1 MNAPAS
7 SALRQPLVW
16 LVIALPLLSV
26 VAGVS
31 LLFVASDPLDAVGD
45 SVKRTA
51 QVQET
56 DLSRDFET
64 QRLGLKAQARRTG
77 DTIEVAPLGAGFAR
91 AVPLELILRHPL
103 RASEDRV
110 ATLAPTR
117 AGWTARV
124 EGLDAGHDW
133 ILELAPTDRRWRL
146 VGRWQAG
153 APNAALQPALGPAQ

>member
-1 MNAPAS
+1 MNAPAP

-16 LVIALPLLSV
+16 LVIALPLMSV

-31 LLFVASDPLDAVGD
+31 LLFLSSDPLDAVGD

-64 QRLGLKAQARRTG
+64 RRLGLAAQARRAG
-77 DTIEVAPLGAGFAR
+77 DTIEVAPIGAGFERKAS
-91 AVPLELILRHPL
+91 LDLILRHPL

-110 ATLAPTR
+110 ATLAPTSD
-117 AGWTARV
+117 GWSARV
-124 EGLDAGHDW
+124 EGLDATHDW
-133 ILELAPTDRRWRL
+133 LLELAPADRRWRL
-146 VGRWQAG
+146 VGRWKTG
-153 APNAALQPALGPAQ
+153 APDVALQPALGPAQ

>member
-1 MNAPAS
+1 MNAP
-7 SALRQPLVW
+7 ALRQPLVW

-31 LLFVASDPLDAVGD
+31 LLFLSADPLDAVGD
-45 SVKRTA
+45 PVKRTA

-64 QRLGLKAQARRTG
+64 QRLGLQAQAHRSG
-77 DTIEVAPLGAGFAR
+77 DTIRISPVGSGFERAAPLDL
-91 AVPLELILRHPL
+91 VLRHPL

-117 AGWTARV
+117 DGWSARI
-124 EGLDAGHDW
+124 EGLDATHDW
-133 ILELAPTDRRWRL
+133 LLELAPADRRWRL
-146 VGRWQAG
+146 VGRWKTG
-153 APNAALQPALGPAQ
+153 APDVALQPALGPAQ

>member
-31 LLFVASDPLDAVGD
+31 LLFLSSDPLDAVGD

-64 QRLGLKAQARRTG
+64 QRLGLTAQARRTG
-77 DTIEVAPLGAGFAR
+77 DTIEVAPLGVGFER
-91 AVPLELILRHPL
+91 AASLDLVLRHPL
-103 RASEDRV
+103 HASEDRV

-117 AGWTARV
+117 DGWVARV
-124 EGLDAGHDW
+124 EGLDATHDW

-146 VGRWQAG
+146 VGRWKTG
-153 APNAALQPALGPAQ
+153 APNAALLPALGPAQ